1 MTLVLPLPQAW
12 RPTAKWRPGTEKIEE
27 SLEGETN
34 FRESLVVK
42 KRFLEIVCYVSSSQ
56 VIELLN
62 GRCAYFD

>member
-1 MTLVLPLPQAW
+1 MTLVLPLPPAW
-12 RPTAKWRPGTEKIEE
+12 QPTAKWRPGTEKIE

-34 FRESLVVK
+34 FRESFLVK

-62 GRCAYFD
+62 GRYAYFD